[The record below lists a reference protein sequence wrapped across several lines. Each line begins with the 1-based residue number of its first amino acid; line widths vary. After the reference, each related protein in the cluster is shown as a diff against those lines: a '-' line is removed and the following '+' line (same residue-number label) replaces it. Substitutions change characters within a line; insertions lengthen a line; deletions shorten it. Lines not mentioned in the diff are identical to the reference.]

1 MIGYL
6 IGRRYKSINL
16 ILHYRPWWFGKWSR
30 VRLEMGPMEVYW
42 SPEVE
47 EDVLHYLEMKREM
60 TGDGGLRD

>member
-1 MIGYL
+1 
-6 IGRRYKSINL
+6 
-16 ILHYRPWWFGKWSR
+16 
-30 VRLEMGPMEVYW
+30 MGPMEVYW